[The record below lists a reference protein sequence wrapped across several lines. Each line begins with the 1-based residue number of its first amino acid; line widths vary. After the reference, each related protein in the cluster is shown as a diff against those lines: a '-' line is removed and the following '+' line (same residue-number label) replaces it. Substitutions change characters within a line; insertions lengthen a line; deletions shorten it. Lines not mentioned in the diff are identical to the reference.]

1 MNQGYEGMNR
11 NRVGN
16 KGNRRRNIFLIRAG
30 VFMVAIV
37 VCAGLYFGM
46 KEAVAGGEK
55 PESEEAI
62 VLTQR
67 ISGPDTAP
75 IPFDRTRLM
84 PGTNFSIGA
93 GGYAYHTQQ
102 VRNWTKGKEVY
113 TGKKIAFLTFDD
125 GPTKVTEKVLDIL
138 KARNVPGN
146 FFLNGKTVDTIK
158 DKSVFERYIAEGH
171 GIATHS
177 YSHVYGYLYP
187 GKVARADRHVEEYEK
202 SLSAMKKVFGE
213 GFETMVYRYPGG
225 SGSWKEIQKV
235 HDVLRQKGV
244 EYIDWNSLSGDTQPA
259 GRRPESPEAMAAY
272 VLETLKDNR
281 YSDVAVV
288 LMHDTLSATPGYLD
302 HVIDA
307 LEGEGFAFGIL
318 R

>member
-1 MNQGYEGMNR
+1 MNQGYEGMDRDRIDRKR
-11 NRVGN
+11 NRR
-16 KGNRRRNIFLIRAG
+16 KRDILRRAG
-30 VFMVAIV
+30 IFAVGIMVSSGV
-37 VCAGLYFGM
+37 YFGV
-46 KEAVAGGEK
+46 KQAVGGRETS
-55 PESEEAI
+55 ESEETV
-62 VLTQR
+62 VLAQR

-93 GGYAYHTQQ
+93 GRYAYHTEQ
-102 VRNWTKGKEVY
+102 VRNWTKGKALYE
-113 TGKKIAFLTFDD
+113 GKKIAFLTFDD

-138 KARNVPGN
+138 KARNAPGN

-158 DKSVFERYIAEGH
+158 DKSVLGRYIAEGH

-213 GFETMVYRYPGG
+213 EFETRVYRYPGG
-225 SGSWKEIQKV
+225 SGSWKGIQTA
-235 HDVLRQKGV
+235 HDALRQEGV
-244 EYIDWNSLSGDTQPA
+244 EYIDWNSLSGDAQPA

-272 VLETLKDNR
+272 VLETLKDN
-281 YSDVAVV
+281 SCSNVAVV